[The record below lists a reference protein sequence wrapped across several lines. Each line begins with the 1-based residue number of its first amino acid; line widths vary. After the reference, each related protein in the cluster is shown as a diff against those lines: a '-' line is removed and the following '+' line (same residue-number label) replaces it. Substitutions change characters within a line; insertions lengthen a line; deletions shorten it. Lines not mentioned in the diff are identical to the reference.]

1 MARKYHI
8 ALSFS
13 GKDRQYV
20 KEVNS
25 QLKSANVRTFYDED
39 HEVENWGQNLAKIF
53 HEVYEKQSH
62 FVAIFASRA
71 YLESAFAKV
80 EKDHALSN
88 YISLNQKS
96 ILVGKFENIEIPG
109 YPNTNLYLDLTK
121 YNPAEFSKKIVEKLR
136 LENLLLS
143 PVKNQSHVEPLS
155 VTKRR
160 QDEKTTIVKTASQD
174 GSPIAQADVCV
185 IRSNGTR
192 LHCKSD
198 DDGRASFAI
207 QDRTEICTIMIAHRE
222 FPSTT
227 VEEHEMSDHL
237 EVKISRKGRIG
248 STAFLGSTGHI
259 PGIVGRLSPILDS
272 AKRTYLYADN
282 VAINGSVFPQPRNF
296 QCGENI
302 NLEDCNGGIA
312 GICIQR
318 IYGNCVL
325 IDYITEI
332 Q

>member
-13 GKDRQYV
+13 GKDREYV
-20 KEVNS
+20 RKVNS
-25 QLKSANVRTFYDED
+25 DLKSASVRTFYDED
-39 HEVENWGQNLAKIF
+39 HEVENWGQNLAEIF

-71 YLESAFAKV
+71 YLECAFARV

-88 YISLNQKS
+88 YISCNQKS
-96 ILVGKFENIEIPG
+96 ILVGKFENVEIPG

-121 YNPAEFSKKIVEKLR
+121 YSPADFSKKIAEKLQ
-136 LENLLLS
+136 LENLLLG
-143 PVKNQSHVEPLS
+143 PVKDQSHVEYSS
-155 VTKRR
+155 VLR
-160 QDEKTTIVKTASQD
+160 QDEKAIIVKMASQD
-174 GSPIAQADVCV
+174 GSPITQSDVCV
-185 IRSNGTR
+185 IRPNGTR

-198 DDGRASFAI
+198 DTGLASFAI
-207 QDRTEICTIMIAHRE
+207 KDRLKICTILTAHQD

-227 VEEHEMSDHL
+227 VEEHKMSDDL
-237 EVKISRKGRIG
+237 EIRVSRKGKIG
-248 STAFLGSTGHI
+248 STVFLGRTGHI
-259 PGIVGRLSPILDS
+259 PGIAGRLNPILDS
-272 AKRTYLYADN
+272 SQRTYLYADN
-282 VAINGSVFPQPRNF
+282 VAINGSVFPQPRHF

-312 GICIQR
+312 GICIRR
-318 IYGNCVL
+318 IYPNCVL
-325 IDYITEI
+325 IDYIAEA